1 MKEKYKM
8 IIMGHRGANSIAPE
22 NTLKAFQKAI
32 ELGADYVEFDVHE
45 SKDGEL
51 VIIHD
56 EDTFRT
62 TGQKGLIKNMSLKE
76 LKALDCGEGEQIPT
90 LKELINLSK
99 GKIGL
104 NCEVKAE
111 GIVNKIIKAFREA
124 DIIDSTMISS
134 FLHDELVKAQKIE
147 PKLRIASLEPTGEGG
162 AIDWARKK
170 TMLQFVIKNNFF
182 AINPLYTLVD
192 QKFVD
197 LAHENSV
204 KVYPWTVDSKIGMK
218 KLIKM
223 GVDGI
228 ITNDISR
235 AKELLNQ

>member
-32 ELGADYVEFDVHE
+32 ELGADYVEFDVYE

-51 VIIHD
+51 VIMHD
-56 EDTFRT
+56 EDTLRT

-90 LKELINLSK
+90 LQELINLAK

-111 GIVNKIIKAFREA
+111 GIVNKIIKVFREA

-134 FLHDELVKAQKIE
+134 FLHDELLKAQKIE

-162 AIDWARKK
+162 PIDWARKK

-182 AINPLYTLVD
+182 AINPLYTLVN

-197 LAHENSV
+197 LAKQGGV
-204 KVYPWTVDSKIGMK
+204 KVFPWTVDSKIGMK

-235 AKELLNQ
+235 AKELINH